1 MSITGAVAGFFYVTT
16 YSPSCRVNDGKLYGL
31 EAAYTCIRLGQ
42 PGTMIFVMMTD
53 STRALPM
60 SLGINLGT
68 AQFSCPDV
76 ILLG

>member
-1 MSITGAVAGFFYVTT
+1 MTIVKAYGCVQSLIGAR
-16 YSPSCRVNDGKLYGL
+16 SQ
-31 EAAYTCIRLGQ
+31 AAYTCIRLGQ